1 MVECQLSSVHQ
12 LSLVQRLLHLSSNVS
27 LGIADVAVFA
37 GVLADAFKIIVG
49 YSGQYEV
56 WKIS

>member
-1 MVECQLSSVHQ
+1 MVECQLSSVHRQ
-12 LSLVQRLLHLSSNVS
+12 SLVQRLLHLSSNVS

-49 YSGQYEV
+49 YSGQCEV
-56 WKIS
+56 WKIN

>member
-1 MVECQLSSVHQ
+1 MVERQLSSVHR
-12 LSLVQRLLHLSSNVS
+12 LSLVQRLLHLSSNVF

-37 GVLADAFKIIVG
+37 GLLADAFKIIVG
-49 YSGQYEV
+49 YSGQCKV

>member
-1 MVECQLSSVHQ
+1 MVECQLSLVHR
-12 LSLVQRLLHLSSNVS
+12 LSLVQRLLPLGSNVS
-27 LGIADVAVFA
+27 LGIADVVVFA

-49 YSGQYEV
+49 YSGQCEV

>member
-1 MVECQLSSVHQ
+1 
-12 LSLVQRLLHLSSNVS
+12 VS

-49 YSGQYEV
+49 YLG
-56 WKIS
+56 

>member
-1 MVECQLSSVHQ
+1 MVERQLSSVHR
-12 LSLVQRLLHLSSNVS
+12 LSLVQRLLPLSLNVS
-27 LGIADVAVFA
+27 LRIADVAVFA

-49 YSGQYEV
+49 YSGQCEV

>member
-1 MVECQLSSVHQ
+1 MVECQLSSVHRV
-12 LSLVQRLLHLSSNVS
+12 SLVQRLLPLNSNVY